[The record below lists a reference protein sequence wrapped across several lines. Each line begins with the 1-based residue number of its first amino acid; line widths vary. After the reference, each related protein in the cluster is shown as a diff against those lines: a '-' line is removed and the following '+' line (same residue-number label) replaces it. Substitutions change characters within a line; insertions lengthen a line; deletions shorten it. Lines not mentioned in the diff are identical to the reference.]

1 MKKHLVQLAV
11 VAGLA
16 HLPLGTAMAQWQT
29 ADETLDVKQRRAAF
43 DRINRQFSVL
53 VTITNNGNDVMDMP
67 LRLNIDNSTHVV
79 TNAEQDG
86 DISFIS
92 VDNDGLA
99 PGESIRVPVYLAFAP
114 KRLILD
120 VSLVE
125 DAGPG
130 NNWTLVWQDE
140 FNDSA
145 IDTTKWDFEQ
155 NCWGGGN
162 NEQQCYT
169 DREENAYIEDGKL
182 VIKAQREDFT
192 GPDNPEG
199 NPDSVTTLP
208 YTSARLR
215 TLNQGDWT
223 YGRFEIR
230 AKLPFGQG
238 TWPAIWMLP
247 SDYKYGTWAASGEID
262 IMEAVNLKT
271 PSDDPAAQGAPENR
285 VYGTLHFGRTW
296 PGNVYV
302 ESDYHLPNDVNPAD
316 GFHNYAIEWEQGE
329 IRWYVDGY
337 HFATQTQDGWYT
349 QYQDENGQWQTGVGD
364 APFNERFHLLLN
376 LAVGGAWAANTNEK
390 GIDESVF
397 PQTMEVDYVRVY
409 ECSINPATGQGC
421 ATIGDN
427 PDRPAGIE
435 PPPLPGENSLAG
447 NGPVFMLFDDML
459 NDALAVQ
466 SYNPEGTVSSYT
478 EAVEGRGDV
487 FTMEQVGNVG
497 NVFFN
502 ADAPLDLQHFEQL
515 GKLKFDL
522 RVLSQAEGAELLVK
536 VDSGW
541 PAVGDVAIEIN
552 DDQWQQISL
561 DVSALVEAGNRYA
574 PGNTAD
580 LAQVLNPF
588 VLEANGPMLIQV
600 DNVRYEYD
608 LAGKSEV
615 VVYDENDQPP
625 FAVGQYVAS
634 GSVQMEDVMSEDGA
648 YGNVKQF
655 SFNTNESVVYFQTTA
670 DNEGQTQKIDFS
682 GFDTLSFDLKV
693 VEDPRAEQN
702 FFIKMDCG
710 HPCSSGDYAIATPQ
724 TGIWTHYDIAIFD
737 LIANTGST
745 LNLTQ
750 VDTPLVIFPAW
761 GNQQGVVMQ
770 VDNIV
775 ISGEGSTST
784 PTPNVITITDSLT
797 IFDDVMAQGWSLWDC
812 CANADLSIVA
822 DNERGNV
829 AQIDYFGPAPTV
841 SGFRANIAHDATA
854 IGSGVLSFAMKMVS
868 APDDASA
875 ELLLKV
881 EGNDGSYAQVPVAM
895 NLGGTT
901 PQTGQWQQYSFSLA
915 DLAAQGLS
923 LDKIN
928 LIMMFPEWNKAT
940 GAVLQ
945 IDDLTLSL

>member
-1 MKKHLVQLAV
+1 MKHHLIRLAV
-11 VAGLA
+11 VAGLTQ
-16 HLPLGTAMAQWQT
+16 LPVNTAMAQWQP
-29 ADETLDVKQRRAAF
+29 AQENLEVKQHRAAF

-53 VTITNNGNDVMDMP
+53 VKITNTSDDTLSMP
-67 LRLNIDNSTHVV
+67 LRLHVNNSTHEV
-79 TNAEQDG
+79 TNAQLDG
-86 DISFIS
+86 DISYVP
-92 VDNDGLA
+92 VDVTSLK
-99 PGESIRVPVYLAFAP
+99 PGETVTVPVYLAFAR
-114 KRLILD
+114 KRLVLD
-120 VSLVE
+120 VALMQES
-125 DAGPG
+125 GPG
-130 NNWTLVWQDE
+130 NNWQLIWQDE
-140 FNDSA
+140 FDGNT
-145 IDTTKWDFEQ
+145 IDTNKWNFEE

-169 DREENAYIEDGKL
+169 DRSENAFLEDGKL

-199 NPDSVTTLP
+199 NPDSLATLP

-230 AKLPFGQG
+230 AKLPYGQG

-271 PSDDPAAQGAPENR
+271 PSDDPAAAGMPEDR

-302 ESDYHLPNDVNPAD
+302 EAEHRLPNNINPAD
-316 GFHNYAIEWEQGE
+316 GFHTYAIEWEQGE

-349 QYQDENGQWQTGVGD
+349 QYQDESGQWQTGVSD

-376 LAVGGAWAANTNEK
+376 LAVGGNWAANTNET

-397 PQTMEVDYVRVY
+397 PQTMEVDFVRVY

-427 PDRPAGIE
+427 PHLPEGIE
-435 PPPLPGENSLAG
+435 PPPLPGESSLVG
-447 NGPVFMLFDDML
+447 EGPVFMLFDDAFSEKL
-459 NDALAVQ
+459 SIQ
-466 SYNPEGTVSSYT
+466 SYNPDGTVTSY
-478 EAVEGRGDV
+478 VESAEDRGEV
-487 FTMEQVGNVG
+487 FTMEQLGNVG

-502 ADAPLDLQHFEQL
+502 ADAPINLQHFEQL
-515 GKLKFDL
+515 GKLKFDIRTL
-522 RVLSQAEGAELLVK
+522 NRAPGAELLVK
-536 VDSGW
+536 IDSGW
-541 PAVGDVAIEIN
+541 PAVGDTQVSLT
-552 DDQWQQISL
+552 DDGQWQSVSIDIS
-561 DVSALVEAGNRYA
+561 DIVEAGNRFA
-574 PGNTAD
+574 PGNTTD

-588 VLEANGPMLIQV
+588 VLEANGPMTVQV

-615 VVYDENDQPP
+615 IVFDDSDNPP
-625 FAVGQYVAS
+625 FAAGKYVAS
-634 GSVQMEDVMSEDGA
+634 GSVDVEQVVSADGG
-648 YGNVKQF
+648 YGDVKQF
-655 SFNTNESVVYFQTTA
+655 SFNTNESVVYFQTPV
-670 DNEGQTQKIDFS
+670 NGEGQTQKIDFT

-693 VEDPRAEQN
+693 VDDPRTNQD

-710 HPCSSGDYAIATPQ
+710 HPCSSGDFAIETPD
-724 TGIWTHYDIAIFD
+724 TGIWTHYDIPVSE
-737 LIANTGST
+737 LIDNLGST
-745 LNLTQ
+745 LDLSR

-770 VDNIV
+770 IDNIV
-775 ISGEGSTST
+775 LTGDGETS
-784 PTPNVITITDSLT
+784 PTPDVVTITDTFSV
-797 IFDDVMAQGWSLWDC
+797 FDEALATGWSLWDC
-812 CANADLSIVA
+812 CANANLSVVN

-829 AQIDYFGPAPTV
+829 AQLDYFGPAPTV
-841 SGFRANIAHDATA
+841 SGFRANKPHDATA
-854 IGSGVLSFAMKMVS
+854 VQGGVLTFSMKMVS

-875 ELLLKV
+875 SLLLKV
-881 EGNDGSYAQVPVAM
+881 EGGDGTFAELPISM
-895 NLGGTT
+895 NLEGAV
-901 PQTGQWQQYSFSLA
+901 PQVGLWQQYSFSLA
-915 DLAAQGLS
+915 DLASQGLS
-923 LDKIN
+923 LDKLN

-945 IDDLTLSL
+945 IDDLTIMP